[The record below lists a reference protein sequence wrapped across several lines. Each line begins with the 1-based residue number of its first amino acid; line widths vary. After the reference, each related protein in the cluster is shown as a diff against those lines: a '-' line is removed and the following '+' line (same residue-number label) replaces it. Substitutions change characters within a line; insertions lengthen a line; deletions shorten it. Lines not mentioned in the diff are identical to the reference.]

1 MKYPRLAMLIA
12 LAFTALVP
20 LEAAARGGSPPC
32 DLQALDAE
40 TKDNVAAALGLARFE
55 PNRIPQSVQDRL
67 CSPKNSAA
75 AFGERTRFRLADLLA
90 HPDSLTPPYNAL
102 YGTMASYAGAQSPHQ
117 AYVLLDFLGQDR
129 SRGYRPLPDAA
140 NLTFPA
146 DNAVDPESQFGWYY
160 VVGNARGDNGK
171 RYGVLLM
178 LYRVSLLSP
187 SVAAHFGLSGTEN
200 QVVDMQLAITE
211 AGDRNYQ
218 SRPTLIAGTTGLIQL
233 KANTFFMTQGRNGV
247 SSPDGQVVPMRVT
260 ASGADRGVTPPVDLA
275 IDLRFSAAKNYLLQG
290 DDGCLPCCGKIGTL
304 YYSIPRLRLD
314 ASASTIKL
322 KGQTVR
328 LTDGEFWLD
337 HQRGTLGN
345 VRVEAFRAFINT
357 QPAGG
362 PPGWDF
368 FVAQFQ
374 GNREMTFVGFHTDAN
389 ARFYNQTGPQPPAGV
404 MTVPVVGKYM
414 DANAVQVDAKG
425 TLRVTDWVKST
436 STPNPSQYT
445 VTNAWY
451 PNRWEF
457 EFGPEVPADIRRF
470 SMAPI
475 VTTGASLFFATGQQY
490 QEAPVDILDTDGRL
504 VGSGYAEAVAYAAG
518 VPTNF
523 QNRLRLAGLP
533 DTPEMIA
540 LLDNTKPSPE
550 LVGESLLYLL
560 DPAHQQELQQAL
572 TTCKTGQ

>member
-1 MKYPRLAMLIA
+1 LI
-12 LAFTALVP
+12 
-20 LEAAARGGSPPC
+20 R
-32 DLQALDAE
+32 
-40 TKDNVAAALGLARFE
+40 
-55 PNRIPQSVQDRL
+55 
-67 CSPKNSAA
+67 
-75 AFGERTRFRLADLLA
+75 
-90 HPDSLTPPYNAL
+90 
-102 YGTMASYAGAQSPHQ
+102 
-117 AYVLLDFLGQDR
+117 
-129 SRGYRPLPDAA
+129 
-140 NLTFPA
+140 
-146 DNAVDPESQFGWYY
+146 
-160 VVGNARGDNGK
+160 
-171 RYGVLLM
+171 
-178 LYRVSLLSP
+178 
-187 SVAAHFGLSGTEN
+187 
-200 QVVDMQLAITE
+200 
-211 AGDRNYQ
+211 
-218 SRPTLIAGTTGLIQL
+218 L

-247 SSPDGQVVPMRVT
+247 TSPDGAVVPMRVT
-260 ASGADRGVTPPVDLA
+260 ASGTDRGVTPPVDLA
-275 IDLRFSAAKNYLLQG
+275 IDLVFSGAKSYLLQG

-304 YYSIPRLRLD
+304 YYSIPRLTLD
-314 ASASTIKL
+314 TSASTIKL
-322 KGQTVR
+322 KGQTTR

-357 QPAGG
+357 QPPGG

-374 GNREMTFVGFHTDAN
+374 GNRQMTFVGFHTDAN

-436 STPNPSQYT
+436 STPNPTQYT

-470 SMAPI
+470 SMTPI
-475 VTTGASLFFATGQQY
+475 VATGASLFFATGQQY
-490 QEAPVDILDTDGRL
+490 QEAPVDILNTDGRV

-540 LLDNTKPSPE
+540 LLNNTKPSPE
-550 LVGESLLYLL
+550 LIGESLLYLL

>member
-1 MKYPRLAMLIA
+1 MKPSRLAMLVVLALTA
-12 LAFTALVP
+12 LAP

-40 TKDNVAAALGLARFE
+40 TKENIAAALGLTRFD
-55 PNRIPQSVQDRL
+55 PTRFPRSILARL
-67 CSPKNSAA
+67 CSPQNSAA

-90 HPDSLTPPYNAL
+90 HPDPLTPSYNAL
-102 YGTMASYAGAQSPHQ
+102 YETMASYAGRQSAHQ

-129 SRGYRPLPDAA
+129 SRGYRPLPDTA
-140 NLTFPA
+140 NLRFPA
-146 DNAVDPESQFGWYY
+146 DNAVDTDSQFGWYY

-171 RYGVLLM
+171 RYGILLM

-187 SVAAHFGLSGTEN
+187 SVAEHFGLSGADN

-218 SRPTLIAGTTGLIQL
+218 ARPTLIAGTTGLIQL
-233 KANTFFMTQGRNGV
+233 RANTFFMTQGKTGV
-247 SSPDGQVVPMRVT
+247 TSPDGQVVPMHVT
-260 ASGADRGVTPPVDLA
+260 ARGTDRGVTPAVDLA
-275 IDLRFSAAKNYLLQG
+275 IDLTFSAAKNYLLQG

-304 YYSIPRLRLD
+304 YYSIPRLTLD
-314 ASASTIKL
+314 PSASTIML
-322 KGQTVR
+322 KGQRIR
-328 LTDGEFWLD
+328 LTEGEFWLD

-345 VRVEAFRAFINT
+345 VRVDALRAFINT

-374 GNREMTFVGFHTDAN
+374 GNRQMTFVGFHTDAN
-389 ARFYNQTGPQPPAGV
+389 ARFYNQTGPQPPSGV

-414 DANAVQVDAKG
+414 DANAVQVNAKG

-457 EFGPEVPADIRRF
+457 EFGSEVPADIRRF

-490 QEAPVDILDTDGRL
+490 QEAPVDILDTDGRV

-533 DTPEMIA
+533 ETPEMIA
-540 LLDNTKPSPE
+540 LLNNTKPSPE
-550 LVGESLLYLL
+550 LIGESLLFLL

-572 TTCKTGQ
+572 TQCKTGQ